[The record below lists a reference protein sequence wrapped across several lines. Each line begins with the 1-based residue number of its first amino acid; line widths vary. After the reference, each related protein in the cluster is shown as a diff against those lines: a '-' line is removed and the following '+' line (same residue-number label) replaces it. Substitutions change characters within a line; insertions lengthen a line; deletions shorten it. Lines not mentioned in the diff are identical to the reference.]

1 MSNCWWEITVVCDP
15 TFEESISWRLDQFG
29 CSGTVIQIG
38 KDALEQEPL
47 DQWQLEQALLNQ
59 KQANSSI
66 KAYISDLKCT
76 AKDLDSLNSS
86 IQTDASSQG
95 IGSPQVSWQ
104 LIEEEDWASGWKDY
118 WQPQELGDRFLIY
131 PAWWEVP
138 QSTERLL
145 MRLDPGA
152 AFGTGTHPTT
162 QLCLESLEKYLPSRK
177 EAVDL
182 AIADIGCGSG
192 ILSLGAMLLG
202 VEEII
207 AVDNDPLA
215 TKTFRSNLQL
225 NQVNPDHVVIQE
237 GSIAEIAALP
247 TKYDGVVCNILAKII
262 VQLFPH
268 FNQITKKDSW
278 AILSGILIEKQAEQI
293 IELATEHGWQL
304 ESKQERQDWCCLNL
318 RRH

>member
-15 TFEESISWRLDQFG
+15 TFEESIFWRLDQFG

-38 KDALEQEPL
+38 KEALDQKPL
-47 DQWQLEQALLNQ
+47 DQWELAQKLQNQ
-59 KQANSSI
+59 TQSTSKIN
-66 KAYISDLKCT
+66 AYISDLKST
-76 AKDLDSLNSS
+76 ATDLDGLNSA
-86 IQTDASSQG
+86 IQTDALAQG
-95 IGSPQVSWQ
+95 ISPPQVSWQ

-118 WQPQELGDRFLIY
+118 WQPQEIGDRFLIY

-138 QSTERLL
+138 QNPERLL

-162 QLCLESLEKYLPSRK
+162 QLCLESLERYLPTK
-177 EAVDL
+177 KDAANL

-202 VEEII
+202 VENII

-225 NQVNPDHVVIQE
+225 NQVEPNHVVIKE

-247 TKYDGVVCNILAKII
+247 TRYNGVVCNILAKII
-262 VQLFPH
+262 VQLFPQ

-278 AILSGILIEKQAEQI
+278 AILSGILIRQQADQI
-293 IELATEHGWQL
+293 IELATEYGWQL
-304 ESKQERQDWCCLNL
+304 ESSQERQDWCCLNL
-318 RRH
+318 RRL